1 MNSPTPSL
9 VWQGSAQAR
18 AGVFAAFAMKATAR
32 HCFCAGQGQPSRDL
46 RSQRCYPS
54 PSLRSG
60 PSQAGPIL
68 FGGVAPSLIRCG
80 SSGNK
85 ICFEMRDIAVE
96 SAAITTNSRGSILC
110 ASRLS
115 SSPFFPR
122 PLRAAC
128 RTPRRAAWPVLRR
141 APWSPMRPT
150 ATCLLARSLVAL
162 PVSRP
167 AASRLACRPATRATE
182 PLADR
187 AAFGRSSPHSGTIRA
202 ARPGGPFTL
211 RLMGEADV

>member
-1 MNSPTPSL
+1 MNSPTSSL

-32 HCFCAGQGQPSRDL
+32 HCFCAGQGQPSHDL
-46 RSQRCYPS
+46 RSQRYYPS

-68 FGGVAPSLIRCG
+68 FGGVAPSLIRSG

-122 PLRAAC
+122 PWPAAC
-128 RTPRRAAWPVLRR
+128 RTRRRAAWPARR
-141 APWSPMRPT
+141 QALWSPMRPT
-150 ATCLLARSLVAL
+150 ATCLPGPSLADL

-167 AASRLACRPATRATE
+167 AASRLACRPVTRAT
-182 PLADR
+182 DT
-187 AAFGRSSPHSGTIRA
+187 AASGRFTPRSRTIRA
-202 ARPGGPFTL
+202 SRPGGPFL
-211 RLMGEADV
+211 CA